1 MLIVRKLHLP
11 TSFQTLIIEMKRL
24 EDELNYLEER
34 GKGLEQDSEMLNLQA
49 TVSGLSTRL
58 RTVLAQAL
66 AKRTE
71 IEVKSKLSDFE
82 QYFMRCGRGVFSCV

>member
-1 MLIVRKLHLP
+1 
-11 TSFQTLIIEMKRL
+11 MKRL
-24 EDELNYLEER
+24 EDELIYLEEK
-34 GKGLEQDSEMLNLQA
+34 GKRLEQDSEMLNLQA

-71 IEVKSKLSDFE
+71 IEVKKSNSIL
-82 QYFMRCGRGVFSCV
+82 

>member
-1 MLIVRKLHLP
+1 
-11 TSFQTLIIEMKRL
+11 MKRL
-24 EDELNYLEER
+24 EDELSYLEE
-34 GKGLEQDSEMLNLQA
+34 KGRRLEQDSEMLNLQA

-71 IEVKSKLSDFE
+71 IEVKNKLI
-82 QYFMRCGRGVFSCV
+82 YFQ

>member
-1 MLIVRKLHLP
+1 
-11 TSFQTLIIEMKRL
+11 MKRL
-24 EDELNYLEER
+24 EDELTYLEEK
-34 GKGLEQDSEMLNLQA
+34 GKRLEQDSEMLNLQA

-71 IEVKSKLSDFE
+71 IEVKTQPEIFLTVFCE
-82 QYFMRCGRGVFSCV
+82 IYFQTFFMYLVDINNPEAQMHCCLCKS